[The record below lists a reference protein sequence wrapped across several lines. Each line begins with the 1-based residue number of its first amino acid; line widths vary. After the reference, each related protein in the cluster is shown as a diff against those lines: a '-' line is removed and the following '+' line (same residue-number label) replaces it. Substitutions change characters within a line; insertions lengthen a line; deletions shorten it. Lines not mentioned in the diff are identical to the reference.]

1 MGKFNTTD
9 LAAVEAFLANNQYLS
24 GADKP
29 NTDDAEIFAHFV
41 GQKPN
46 QPDFTKFPNIF
57 AWFNWLN
64 MFSEQTRAS
73 WGGAAQAKG
82 GK

>member
-29 NTDDAEIFAHFV
+29 NTDDNEIFTFFA
-41 GQKPN
+41 GQKP
-46 QPDFTKFPNIF
+46 
-57 AWFNWLN
+57 A
-64 MFSEQTRAS
+64 
-73 WGGAAQAKG
+73 
-82 GK
+82 